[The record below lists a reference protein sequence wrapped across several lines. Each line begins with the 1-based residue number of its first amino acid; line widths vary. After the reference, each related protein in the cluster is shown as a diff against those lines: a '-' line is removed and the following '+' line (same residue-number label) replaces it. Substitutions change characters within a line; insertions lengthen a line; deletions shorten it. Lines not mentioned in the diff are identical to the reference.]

1 MKLSKFIALVA
12 IIIFCGTLR
21 AQETT
26 EIPSY
31 YHLLNTEKPNIH
43 KIMDAYDGYYKTHE
57 WVKNDYTR
65 AYNSFVRSY
74 PIYTFKTDGS
84 PIIPK
89 GNRFDLGIESRDE
102 MPKKK
107 SSAKAFTKEWKALP
121 VKIERSDCYYTGQN
135 GVVRSIAVHPTNSNI
150 GLAGGLIG
158 GIWRTS
164 DKGLTW
170 SESVIKNLPLIGLIN
185 KIVFAPSNPSV
196 VYVASNA
203 GILKSTDG
211 GLSFAMTNIDYT
223 SNFPNID
230 YGGDDFRKEYMFVD
244 VSPTDENIVIASD
257 INPNGLV
264 STVARSTDGGQNWNS
279 NSNFGYKNFT
289 IDVRFHPTNHN
300 IAYTLILEN
309 GDINFYR
316 SINGGLNFTKVTN
329 GFANFTNPNNKEIRG
344 RIALTIAQPD
354 LVAYYLNVSDDG
366 VGIYKSTDAGVSWG
380 KTCCGSSTDI
390 VNKSANA
397 RDYFGEGFSAVQIR
411 WATTIAISDVN
422 PNFVAAAT
430 NVQPRFS
437 FDQMQT
443 WYWTGSQTSIPAR
456 PRIVKNNSDNCGTE
470 IHGDIQEMIITGNDI
485 WVANDGGLAISED
498 GGVTFKERG
507 DGLPITMALGFDMTP
522 GERDVIVVAM
532 DHNGVAVKDID
543 IYGGEWKPLGG
554 GDASGASVN
563 PIDDSWLYARPSGDN
578 IFKRPAA
585 GPSHGHPFYNSAQGI
600 NFGSGYRMRYNNVQV
615 HPNEYYTLYTIDY
628 NNYQVKKSID
638 NGVTWSSI
646 KSLQSGNGSSY
657 SEVKISPSNP
667 DIVYVSDET
676 SGSNTLHKST
686 NGGSSWSSILP
697 NLTAG
702 CKVRNIEISSNDPN
716 TIWLS
721 VNGYGSLLKVYKSSN
736 GGTTWIDYSTG
747 LEGHSI
753 YSMIHQKGSNGGIYV
768 GTLNGVYYRDNTL
781 SNWENYGENLPG
793 IGINFLKI
801 NYAKGIIRAAT
812 IRGIWENDI
821 ATASTPKAVIS
832 SSSQSTTCGNSTIEF
847 ASNSVISNS
856 NKTFLWIFKGGV
868 PSTSTKSRPSINYPL
883 AGSYEVTLTVT
894 DDNGTS
900 TQTLTNHITVSG
912 SCTANAEI
920 AATDVI
926 GLGTAACIQEAS
938 LDVEVYNKG
947 FPTITTYSISMY
959 FNDQPQEVRT
969 VTTSLASGLTETVS
983 FNNLDLTGVAKI
995 EFIVSSPN
1003 GGSDN
1008 VSDNSIVSYIA
1019 ANEILSPSVSIVS
1032 YSSAYNTQTPDK
1044 IFDGDINTIWHNNA
1058 PLPHEMVFDLNA
1070 SYNISSLEM
1079 LNRQD
1084 NSNGMPKDVE
1094 IYTSNDGN
1102 TWTGPYNWTFDAVTS
1117 WQIATFAN
1125 SAPFQYLKFKIISTI
1140 STFDA
1145 CSIAEIKFLSC
1156 TDVLTIIDNVINDDS
1171 IKIFP
1176 NPTSQNLKI
1185 EGLQLGMKVRIMN
1198 SIGLLI
1204 YEGKSN
1210 LIPVSNYSSGTYFLQ
1225 VIDGNEIIVKK
1236 WIKM

>member
-1 MKLSKFIALVA
+1 MKLFKCIVLVA
-12 IIIFCGTLR
+12 ITLFCGTLN
-21 AQETT
+21 AQETAT
-26 EIPSY
+26 LPPY
-31 YHLLNTEKPNIH
+31 YHLLNAEKPNIH
-43 KIMDAYDGYYKTHE
+43 KIMAAYDGYYKTHE

-74 PIYTFKTDGS
+74 PIYTFKSDGS
-84 PIIPK
+84 PIIPA
-89 GNRFDLGIESRDE
+89 GSVFDLGTDSPDE
-102 MPKKK
+102 MPQTY
-107 SSAKAFTKEWKALP
+107 TKEWKALP

-150 GLAGGLIG
+150 GLAGGMNG
-158 GIWRTS
+158 GIWRTT

-170 SESVIKNLPLIGLIN
+170 SESLIKNLPLVGLIN

-203 GILKSTDG
+203 GILKSTDS
-211 GLSFAMTNIDYT
+211 GLSFAMTSIDYT
-223 SNFPNID
+223 SSFPNID
-230 YGGDDFRKEYMFVD
+230 YGGDDYRKEYMFVD

-264 STVARSTDGGQNWNS
+264 STIARSTDGGQNWTS

-300 IAYTLILEN
+300 IAYTLIFEN

-344 RIALTIAQPD
+344 KIALTIAQPD

-366 VGIYKSTDAGVSWG
+366 VGFYKSTDAGVSWG
-380 KTCCGSSTDI
+380 KTCCGGSTNV
-390 VNKSANA
+390 VNKSAND

-411 WATTIAISDVN
+411 WATAFAISDVN

-443 WYWTGSQTSIPAR
+443 WYWTGSQTSISGR
-456 PRIVKNNSDNCGTE
+456 PQIVKNKSDNCGTD
-470 IHGDIQEMIITGNDI
+470 IHGDIQEMIIKGNDI
-485 WVANDGGLAISED
+485 WVANDGGIAISED
-498 GGVTFKERG
+498 GGITFKERA

-543 IYGGEWKPLGG
+543 IYGSEWKPLGG

-585 GPSHGHPFYNSAQGI
+585 GPSHGHPSYNSAKGI
-600 NFGSGYRMRYNNVQV
+600 NFGSGYRDRYNNVQV

-628 NNYQVKKSID
+628 NNYKVKKSTD

-646 KSLQSGNGSSY
+646 KDLQPGNGWSY
-657 SEVKISPSNP
+657 SEVKISSSNP
-667 DIVYVSDET
+667 DVIYVSDET
-676 SGSNTLHKST
+676 SGSNALHKSSDG
-686 NGGSSWSSILP
+686 GGSWTSVMPS
-697 NLTAG
+697 LTSNY
-702 CKVRNIEISSNDPN
+702 KIRNIEISSNDPN
-716 TIWLS
+716 ITWAS
-721 VNGYGSLLKVYKSSN
+721 ANGSLPKVYKSTN
-736 GGTTWIDYSTG
+736 GGVTWNDYSTG
-747 LEGHSI
+747 LGGYSI
-753 YSMIHQKGSNGGIYV
+753 YSMIHQKGSNGGVYV
-768 GTLNGVYYRDNTL
+768 GTLNGVYYRDNTM
-781 SNWENYGENLPG
+781 SSWEKYGGDLPG
-793 IGINFLKI
+793 ISINFLKI

-812 IRGIWENDI
+812 GRGIWENDV
-821 ATASTPKAVIS
+821 ATASTPEAVAT
-832 SSSQSTTCGNSTIEF
+832 SSSQSTTCGSSTIEF

-856 NKTFLWIFKGGV
+856 NKTFLWTFEGGV
-868 PSTSTKSRPSINYPL
+868 PSTSTKSRPSVSYPL
-883 AGSYEVTLTVT
+883 AGSFDVTLNVT
-894 DDNGTS
+894 DGNGTS

-912 SCTANAEI
+912 SCTASAEI
-920 AATDVI
+920 ALTDVN
-926 GLGTAACIQEAS
+926 GLGTAACIQQAS

-947 FPTITTYSISMY
+947 LPMITTYSISIY
-959 FNDQPQEVRT
+959 FNDQLHELRP

-995 EFIVSSPN
+995 ELIVSSPN
-1003 GGSDN
+1003 GVSDN
-1008 VSDNSIVSYIA
+1008 VSDNSIVSYIPT
-1019 ANEILSPSVSIVS
+1019 NEILVPSVSTVS

-1044 IFDGDINTIWHNNA
+1044 IFDGDINTIWHNNWAANA
-1058 PLPHEMVFDLNA
+1058 PLPHEMVFDLNS

-1084 NSNGMPKDVE
+1084 NSNGMLKAVE
-1094 IYTSNDGN
+1094 IYTSNDGT
-1102 TWTGPYNWTFDAVTS
+1102 TWAGPYNWTFDAVTS
-1117 WQIATFAN
+1117 WQTASFAN
-1125 SAPFQYLKFKIISTI
+1125 STSFQYLKFKIISTI
-1140 STFDA
+1140 STFSD
-1145 CSIAEIKFLSC
+1145 CSIAEMKFRGC
-1156 TDVLTIIDNVINDDS
+1156 ADVITIINNVGNDDL

-1176 NPTSQNLKI
+1176 NPTSQNLQI
-1185 EGLQLGMKVRIMN
+1185 EGLQPGMKVRVMN

-1204 YEGKSN
+1204 YEGESN

-1225 VIDGNEIIVKK
+1225 VIDRNKIIVKK
-1236 WIKM
+1236 WMKM